1 MQTRTAEKYLET
13 FDYEWRGERKE
24 IKIRA
29 RSKEWFFFFFNNME
43 DDFHMFNILKAD
55 KKDPVKNEKFN
66 V

>member
-1 MQTRTAEKYLET
+1 MQTRIAEKYLET
-13 FDYEWRGERKE
+13 FDYEWGDERNE

-29 RSKEWFFFFFNNME
+29 RSKEWVFFNNME
-43 DDFHMFNILKAD
+43 DNFRTFNILKAD

>member
-13 FDYEWRGERKE
+13 FDYEWGGERKE
-24 IKIRA
+24 IKIRD
-29 RSKEWFFFFFNNME
+29 RSKEWVFFYNME
-43 DDFHMFNILKAD
+43 DNFHMFTILKAD